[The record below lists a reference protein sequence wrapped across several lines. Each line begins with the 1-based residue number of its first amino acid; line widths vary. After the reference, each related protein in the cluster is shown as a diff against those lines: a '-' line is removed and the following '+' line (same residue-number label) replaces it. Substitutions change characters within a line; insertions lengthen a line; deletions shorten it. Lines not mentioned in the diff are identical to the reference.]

1 MPERKETP
9 DVLGD
14 LLNVS
19 AAAESAAPPAAP
31 VPVAR
36 PKPQRKPASSRA
48 QAKPAATPAA
58 APPARPQPPQAPQ
71 WEYREVV
78 FREFRGWRPRY
89 VDGRERWDWKDAPT
103 ILEYLRQAG
112 EEGWE
117 LVSVGE
123 VHNYQKTAYFKRP
136 KPV

>member
-19 AAAESAAPPAAP
+19 PAAESAAAPAAP
-31 VPVAR
+31 VAT
-36 PKPQRKPASSRA
+36 PKPPRKPAKPPVRA
-48 QAKPAATPAA
+48 KTARTPAA
-58 APPARPQPPQAPQ
+58 PPVNPPPAPL

-89 VDGRERWDWKDAPT
+89 VDGRERWDWKDAPA
-103 ILEYLRQAG
+103 ILDYLRQAG

-123 VHNYQKTAYFKRP
+123 VHNFQKTAYFKRP

>member
-1 MPERKETP
+1 
-9 DVLGD
+9 
-14 LLNVS
+14 
-19 AAAESAAPPAAP
+19 
-31 VPVAR
+31 
-36 PKPQRKPASSRA
+36 
-48 QAKPAATPAA
+48 
-58 APPARPQPPQAPQ
+58 
-71 WEYREVV
+71 VV

-123 VHNYQKTAYFKRP
+123 VHNYPEDGLLQTPEAGIAILLSSSAARDQRQKERVVRTDE
-136 KPV
+136 V

>member
-19 AAAESAAPPAAP
+19 AAAESAAAPAAP
-31 VPVAR
+31 VAK
-36 PKPQRKPASSRA
+36 PKPQRKSAKPRA
-48 QAKPAATPAA
+48 QAKPAAIPAA
-58 APPARPQPPQAPQ
+58 APPSSPQPPQ

-89 VDGRERWDWKDAPT
+89 VDGRERWDWKEAPT

-123 VHNYQKTAYFKRP
+123 VHNFQKTAYFKRP
-136 KPV
+136 KPL